1 MTAVYEVSVL
11 LGLLQ
16 YSAPKANYVDTVSPA
31 LLKLKAMV
39 LSYDSCIEVSVLLA
53 LLQYSAPKA
62 NYVDT
67 VSPALLEA

>member
-16 YSAPKANYVDTVSPA
+16 YSAPKVNYVDTVSPA
-31 LLKLKAMV
+31 LLKLKAMA
-39 LSYDSCIEVSVLLA
+39 LSYDSCNEVSVLPA

>member
-1 MTAVYEVSVL
+1 MSV
-11 LGLLQ
+11 LLQ
-16 YSAPKANYVDTVSPA
+16 YSAPKANNVDTVSPA
-31 LLKLKAMV
+31 LLKLKAMA
-39 LSYDSCIEVSVLLA
+39 LSYDSCNEVSVLLA